1 MYGKGFVV
9 AEDKQ
14 RFVDR
19 KHVKFKKNLYA
30 HHGRGDG
37 MLAIIMSTPDVRQ
50 YDAWGDNDDYKATVM
65 YDPKNNER
73 NNWIRTF
80 DPEGIYETL
89 NMPDEGTDGEPLGSI
104 IYGQLANPLVRSSS
118 GSTLAVNPTYWT
130 TYVHFEKIHVRPIS
144 KKDDAN
150 RNMHLNTL

>member
-1 MYGKGFVV
+1 
-9 AEDKQ
+9 
-14 RFVDR
+14 
-19 KHVKFKKNLYA
+19 
-30 HHGRGDG
+30 
-37 MLAIIMSTPDVRQ
+37 MLAVIMSTPDVRQ
-50 YDAWGDNDDYKATVM
+50 YDAWTDNDDYKATVM

-80 DPEGIYETL
+80 DPEGVYETL
-89 NMPDEGTDGEPLGSI
+89 NMPDEGTDGEPMGSI

-118 GSTLAVNPTYWT
+118 GATLAVNPTYWT

-150 RNMHLNTL
+150 RNLHLNTL